1 MKYII
6 KNCDNCYCYDDEENI
21 KDKYWCEFERD
32 NTHFANPC
40 YKSDC
45 LLKQIV
51 AKCKNYEESCEIEGN
66 CLDKR
71 LCSTCFLGGA
81 NELGEWILDDL
92 EIEECEDD

>member
-6 KNCDNCYCYDDEENI
+6 KNCDNCYYYDDEENI
-21 KDKYWCEFERD
+21 KDQYWCEFERD

-51 AKCKNYEESCEIEGN
+51 FFCKMDVGSKDNN
-66 CLDKR
+66 AL
-71 LCSTCFLGGA
+71 A
-81 NELGEWILDDL
+81 NLILDLL
-92 EIEECEDD
+92 EIEECE